1 MNKYIR
7 DKLVI
12 NYFNIGMLII
22 SNKQKSICCIFTNYF
37 NTVCENFIKK
47 SLIFI
52 IEYLY
57 IELVL
62 QLKSTYVS
70 KLMVNYFNIKL
81 KKG

>member
-1 MNKYIR
+1 
-7 DKLVI
+7 
-12 NYFNIGMLII
+12 MLII
-22 SNKQKSICCIFTNYF
+22 SNKQKSICYLFTNYF
-37 NTVCENFIKK
+37 NTVYENFIKK
-47 SLIFI
+47 TLIFI

>member
-1 MNKYIR
+1 MI
-7 DKLVI
+7 
-12 NYFNIGMLII
+12 II
-22 SNKQKSICCIFTNYF
+22 SNKQKSICCLLTNYF
-37 NTVCENFIKK
+37 NTVYENFIKK
-47 SLIFI
+47 TLIFI